1 MVWQAKTSDF
11 LTENFSS
18 GNGQPRQVGTRLTAG
33 RRLDSAAPM
42 ASSFSFES
50 LNQAQ
55 RQAVA
60 AQDGP
65 VMILAGAGTGKT
77 RTVTCR
83 IAHMLERKI
92 PADQILAVTFTNKAA
107 NEMRERIAG
116 MVSKKAASEMTVC
129 TFHSLCVRL
138 LRGGIDKLGY
148 KKNFSICSHSDQ
160 VGLMKQLLVR
170 KGGTDEKVKPETVL
184 SAISNRKNKG
194 LDPAEMEDEY
204 FAHLAVAYQN
214 ELRAQNAVDFDDLL
228 LFAEQILREH
238 ADVRD
243 HFRERYRRVTV
254 DEFQDTNAL
263 QMQLLQQLVG
273 APYHVCVVG
282 DDDQSIYGWRGA
294 EVANILQFEKFFPDP
309 TIIRLEENYRSTH
322 AVLHTANSLIRHNR
336 GRREKVLRS
345 TRKGGDK
352 VRIVAMPGD
361 DEEAEFI
368 AEEILAGRSAV
379 GRTWEDFAVLFRTNG
394 QSRKLELALRERKI
408 PYRMVGA
415 QSFYDRREV
424 RDVLAYAQLLAS
436 PDTDVPLL
444 RILNAPNRGI
454 GQSTAVLAT
463 DWSREHHESVWQAL
477 CDPRFTETLGAKTR
491 GCIEDFVALIAGAKN
506 RIDIAGENAADVLDG
521 LLTEIEY
528 LEWIGRG
535 CKTENEKQQRGEG
548 IRMVID
554 SLRAHVA
561 KGKKLQSFLD
571 DSALASDREDDD
583 LEKKQGATLITLHA
597 SKGLEFPIVFLVG
610 LEEGFLPHS
619 RSIVEGTKDEER
631 RLLYVGIT
639 RAQDQL
645 TMTYCTKRVK
655 WGQETGCQPSSFI
668 GELDGEF
675 LDHTSYDD
683 ILGAEASPDDLDSFF
698 GNLKGMLGGM

>member
-1 MVWQAKTSDF
+1 
-11 LTENFSS
+11 
-18 GNGQPRQVGTRLTAG
+18 
-33 RRLDSAAPM
+33 M
-42 ASSFSFES
+42 ASPFSFDS

-55 RQAVA
+55 RQAVGA
-60 AQDGP
+60 LDGP
-65 VMILAGAGTGKT
+65 VLILAGAGTGKT

-83 IAHMLERKI
+83 IAHMLEKKI

-107 NEMRERIAG
+107 SEMRERIGG

-148 KKNFSICSHSDQ
+148 KRNFSICSHSDQ

-170 KGGTDEKVKPETVL
+170 KGGTDEKVKAETVL
-184 SAISNRKNKG
+184 GAISKAKNKG
-194 LDPAEMEDEY
+194 LDPANLEDDF
-204 FAHLAVAYQN
+204 FAHLATAYQN

-228 LFAEQILREH
+228 LFGEKILREH
-238 ADVRD
+238 EDVREM
-243 HFRERYRRVTV
+243 FRRRFTRVTV
-254 DEFQDTNAL
+254 DEFQDTNSL

-273 APYHVCVVG
+273 PPYHVCVVG

-294 EVANILQFEKFFPDP
+294 ETANILEFERFFPNP
-309 TIIRLEENYRSTH
+309 KIIRLEENYRSTH
-322 AVLHTANSLIRHNR
+322 AVLHTANSLIQHNR
-336 GRREKVLRS
+336 GRREKILRS
-345 TRKGGDK
+345 TRMGGDK
-352 VRIVAMPGD
+352 VRVVAMPGD

-368 AEEILAGRSAV
+368 AEEILAAKSAV

-424 RDVLAYAQLLAS
+424 RDVLAYAQLLAA

-477 CDPRFTETLGAKTR
+477 CDPDFTATIGPKAR
-491 GCIEDFVALIAGAKN
+491 HAIEAFVALIAGAKN
-506 RIDIAGENAADVLDG
+506 RIDLNHENPADVLHG
-521 LLTEIEY
+521 MLKEIEY
-528 LEWIGRG
+528 LQWLERG
-535 CKTENEKQQRGEG
+535 CKTDSERQQRGEG
-548 IRMVID
+548 IQMVID

-571 DSALASDREDDD
+571 DSALASDREDEDI
-583 LEKKQGATLITLHA
+583 EKKQGATLITLHA

-619 RSIVEGTKDEER
+619 RSVADGTKDEER

-645 TMTYCTKRVK
+645 TMTYCSKRIK

-668 GELDGEF
+668 GELDGEH

-683 ILGAEASPDDLDSFF
+683 ILGAEASSDDLASFF
-698 GNLKGMLGGM
+698 GNMKGMLDGI

>member
-1 MVWQAKTSDF
+1 
-11 LTENFSS
+11 
-18 GNGQPRQVGTRLTAG
+18 
-33 RRLDSAAPM
+33 M
-42 ASSFSFES
+42 ASSFSFDS
-50 LNQAQ
+50 LNHAQ

-60 AQDGP
+60 ALDGP

-83 IAHMLERKI
+83 IAHMLEKKI
-92 PADQILAVTFTNKAA
+92 PPDQILAVTFTNKAA
-107 NEMRERIAG
+107 AEMRERIGG
-116 MVSKKAASEMTVC
+116 MVSKKAAAEMTVC

-148 KKNFSICSHSDQ
+148 KRNFSICSYSDQ

-170 KGGTDEKVKPETVL
+170 KGGSDEKVKPDTVL
-184 SAISNRKNKG
+184 GAISKAKNKG
-194 LDPAEMEDEY
+194 LDPANLEDDF
-204 FAHLAVAYQN
+204 FAQLAVAYQN

-228 LFAEQILREH
+228 LFGEKILREH
-238 ADVRD
+238 EDVREV
-243 HFRERYRRVTV
+243 FRQRFTRVTV
-254 DEFQDTNAL
+254 DEFQDTNSL

-273 APYHVCVVG
+273 PPYHVCVVG

-294 EVANILQFEKFFPDP
+294 ETANILEFERFFPDP
-309 TIIRLEENYRSTH
+309 KIVRLEENYRSTH
-322 AVLHTANSLIRHNR
+322 AVLHTANSLIKHNR
-336 GRREKVLRS
+336 GRRGKILRS

-352 VRIVAMPGD
+352 VRVVAMPGD

-368 AEEILAGRSAV
+368 AEEILAGKSAI
-379 GRTWEDFAVLFRTNG
+379 GRQWEDFAVLFRTNG

-436 PDTDVPLL
+436 PDADVPLL

-477 CDPRFTETLGAKTR
+477 CDPGFTGTIGPKAR
-491 GCIEDFVALIAGAKN
+491 AAIEAFVALIASAKN
-506 RIDIAGENAADVLDG
+506 RIELAGENPADVLHG
-521 LLTEIEY
+521 LIKEIEY
-528 LEWIGRG
+528 LQWLERG
-535 CKTENEKQQRGEG
+535 CKTDSERQQRGEG
-548 IRMVID
+548 IQMVID
-554 SLRAHVA
+554 SLRAHTA

-571 DSALASDREDDD
+571 DSALASERDDED
-583 LEKKQGATLITLHA
+583 LEKKPGATLITLHA

-610 LEEGFLPHS
+610 LEEGFLPHT
-619 RSIVEGTKDEER
+619 RSIAEGTKDEER

-639 RAQDQL
+639 RAQDNL
-645 TMTYCTKRVK
+645 TMTYCSKRIK

-668 GELDGEF
+668 GELDDEH
-675 LDHTSYDD
+675 LEHTSYED
-683 ILGAEASPDDLDSFF
+683 ILGAEPSSDELENFF
-698 GNLKGMLGGM
+698 GNLKGMLDGI

>member
-1 MVWQAKTSDF
+1 
-11 LTENFSS
+11 
-18 GNGQPRQVGTRLTAG
+18 
-33 RRLDSAAPM
+33 M
-42 ASSFSFES
+42 ASSFSFDS
-50 LNQAQ
+50 LNQGQ

-60 AQDGP
+60 ALDGP
-65 VMILAGAGTGKT
+65 VLILAGAGTGKT

-83 IAHMLERKI
+83 IAHMLEKRI
-92 PADQILAVTFTNKAA
+92 PAEQILAVTFTNKAA
-107 NEMRERIAG
+107 SEMRERIGG
-116 MVSKKAASEMTVC
+116 MVNKKAAEAMTVC

-138 LRGGIDKLGY
+138 LRGGIDKLGF

-160 VGLMKQLLVR
+160 IGLMKQLLVR
-170 KGGTDEKVKPETVL
+170 QGGTDEKVKPEAVL
-184 SAISNRKNKG
+184 GAISNAKNKG
-194 LDPAEMEDEY
+194 QDPANLEDDF
-204 FAHLAVAYQN
+204 FANLAVAYQN

-228 LFAEQILREH
+228 LFGEKILREH
-238 ADVRD
+238 ADVRG
-243 HFRERYRRVTV
+243 HFRQRFTRVTV

-273 APYHVCVVG
+273 PPYHVCVVG

-294 EVANILQFEKFFPDP
+294 ESANILEFERFFPDP
-309 TIIRLEENYRSTH
+309 KIIRLEENYRSTH

-336 GRREKVLRS
+336 GRREKILRS
-345 TRKGGDK
+345 TRRGGDP

-368 AEEILAGRSAV
+368 AEEILAGKSAV
-379 GRTWEDFAVLFRTNG
+379 GRQWEDFAVLFRTNG

-436 PDTDVPLL
+436 PDADVPLL

-477 CDPRFTETLGAKTR
+477 CDPHFTDTLGPKAR
-491 GCIEDFVALIAGAKN
+491 HAIEAFVALIAGSKN
-506 RIDIAGENAADVLDG
+506 RIDLAKENPADVLQQ
-521 LLTEIEY
+521 LIKEIEY
-528 LEWIGRG
+528 QPWIERA
-535 CKTENEKQQRGEG
+535 CKTDHERQQRGEG
-548 IRMVID
+548 IQSVID
-554 SLRAHVA
+554 SLRAHAA
-561 KGKKLQSFLD
+561 KGKSLQSFLD
-571 DSALASDREDDD
+571 HSALASDREDDD
-583 LEKKQGATLITLHA
+583 LDKKQGATLITLHA

-610 LEEGFLPHS
+610 LEEGFLPHT
-619 RSIVEGTKDEER
+619 RSIAEGTKDEER

-639 RAQDQL
+639 RAQDHL
-645 TMTYCTKRVK
+645 TMTYCATRIKY
-655 WGQETGCQPSSFI
+655 GQQTGCQPSSFI
-668 GELDGEF
+668 GELDDEF

-683 ILGAEASPDDLDSFF
+683 LLGAEPSSDELENFF
-698 GNLKGMLGGM
+698 GNLKGMLGGT

>member
-1 MVWQAKTSDF
+1 
-11 LTENFSS
+11 
-18 GNGQPRQVGTRLTAG
+18 
-33 RRLDSAAPM
+33 M
-42 ASSFSFES
+42 ASSFSFDS

-55 RQAVA
+55 REAVGA
-60 AQDGP
+60 LDGP
-65 VMILAGAGTGKT
+65 VMLLAGAGTGKT

-83 IAHMLERKI
+83 IVHMLEKRI
-92 PADQILAVTFTNKAA
+92 PPSEILAVTFTNKAA
-107 NEMRERIAG
+107 SEMRERIGG
-116 MVSKKAASEMTVC
+116 MVSKKAAEAMTVC
-129 TFHSLCVRL
+129 TFHSLCVRI

-170 KGGTDEKVKPETVL
+170 KGGTDEKVKPDTVL
-184 SAISNRKNKG
+184 SEISKAKNKG
-194 LDPAEMEDEY
+194 IDPAALQDDF
-204 FAHLAVAYQN
+204 FATLAVAYQN

-228 LFAEQILREH
+228 LLAEQILREH

-243 HFRERYRRVTV
+243 HFRERFTRVTV

-294 EVANILQFEKFFPDP
+294 EVANILQFEKFFPNP
-309 TIIRLEENYRSTH
+309 KIIRLEENYRSTQ
-322 AVLHTANSLIRHNR
+322 AVLHTANSLIRHNL
-336 GRREKVLRS
+336 GRREKILRP
-345 TRKGGDK
+345 TRKGGDP

-361 DEEAEFI
+361 DQEAEFI
-368 AEEILAGRSAV
+368 AEEIMAEKGAV
-379 GRTWEDFAVLFRTNG
+379 GREWEDFAILFRTNG
-394 QSRKLELALRERKI
+394 QSRKLELAMRERKI

-436 PDTDVPLL
+436 PDADVPLL

-454 GQSTAVLAT
+454 GQATAVLAT

-477 CDPRFTETLGAKTR
+477 CDPNFTDQLGTKSANAVQ
-491 GCIEDFVALIAGAKN
+491 EFVATIAGAKN
-506 RIDIAGENAADVLDG
+506 RIEIARENPADVLGSLIKGIDY
-521 LLTEIEY
+521 LPWIE
-528 LEWIGRG
+528 RA
-535 CKTENEKQQRGEG
+535 CKTESERQQRGEG
-548 IRMVID
+548 IFSVID
-554 SLRAHVA
+554 SLRKHCE
-561 KGKKLQSFLD
+561 KGKNLQSFLD
-571 DSALASDREDDD
+571 HSALASDREDED

-610 LEEGFLPHS
+610 LEEGVLPHT
-619 RSIVEGTKDEER
+619 RSIAEGTKDEER

-639 RAQDQL
+639 RAKDQL
-645 TMTYCTKRVK
+645 TLTYCATRIK

-668 GELDGEF
+668 GELDDEF
-675 LDHTSYDD
+675 LNHTTYDD
-683 ILGAEASPDDLDSFF
+683 ILGAEPSSDELENFF
-698 GNLKGMLGGM
+698 GGLKGLLGDL

>member
-1 MVWQAKTSDF
+1 
-11 LTENFSS
+11 
-18 GNGQPRQVGTRLTAG
+18 
-33 RRLDSAAPM
+33 M

-60 AQDGP
+60 ALDGP
-65 VMILAGAGTGKT
+65 VLILAGAGTGKT

-83 IAHMLERKI
+83 IVHMLEKKI
-92 PADQILAVTFTNKAA
+92 PPDQILAVTFTNKSAA
-107 NEMRERIAG
+107 EMRERIGG

-184 SAISNRKNKG
+184 GAISKAKNKG
-194 LDPAEMEDEY
+194 LDPTELEDDF
-204 FAHLAVAYQN
+204 FATLAVAYQN

-228 LFAEQILREH
+228 LFGEKILREH
-238 ADVRD
+238 EDVRD
-243 HFRERYRRVTV
+243 MFRQRFTRVTV
-254 DEFQDTNAL
+254 DEFQDTNSL
-263 QMQLLQQLVG
+263 QMQLIQQLVG
-273 APYHVCVVG
+273 PPYHVCVVG

-294 EVANILQFEKFFPDP
+294 ETANILEFEKFFANP
-309 TIIRLEENYRSTH
+309 TVIRLEENYRSTH
-322 AVLHTANSLIRHNR
+322 AVLHTANSLIKHNR

-345 TRKGGDK
+345 TRLGGEK

-368 AEEILAGRSAV
+368 AEEILAGKSAV
-379 GRTWEDFAVLFRTNG
+379 GSKWEDFAVLFRTNG
-394 QSRKLELALRERKI
+394 QSRKIELALRERKI

-424 RDVLAYAQLLAS
+424 RDVLAYAQLLAA
-436 PDTDVPLL
+436 PETDVPLL

-477 CDPRFTETLGAKTR
+477 CDPDFTATIGPKSRTA
-491 GCIEDFVALIAGAKN
+491 IESFVALIAGAKN
-506 RIDIAGENAADVLDG
+506 RIELAGHNPADVLQA

-528 LEWIGRG
+528 LPWLERG
-535 CKTENEKQQRGEG
+535 CKTENERKQRGEG
-548 IRMVID
+548 IHMVIE
-554 SLRAHVA
+554 SLRAHSA

-597 SKGLEFPIVFLVG
+597 SKGLEFPVVFLVG

-639 RAQDQL
+639 RAQDAL
-645 TMTYCTKRVK
+645 TMTYCSSRMK
-655 WGQETGCQPSSFI
+655 WGQQTSCQASSFI
-668 GELDGEF
+668 GELDDEH
-675 LDHTSYDD
+675 LEHTSYND
-683 ILGAEASPDDLDSFF
+683 ILAAEPSSDEVENFF
-698 GNLKGMLGGM
+698 GNLKGMLDGI

>member
-1 MVWQAKTSDF
+1 
-11 LTENFSS
+11 
-18 GNGQPRQVGTRLTAG
+18 
-33 RRLDSAAPM
+33 M
-42 ASSFSFES
+42 ASSFSFDS

-60 AQDGP
+60 ALDGP

-83 IAHMLERKI
+83 IAHMLEKKI
-92 PADQILAVTFTNKAA
+92 PPGQILAVTFTNKAA
-107 NEMRERIAG
+107 AEMRDRIGG

-170 KGGTDEKVKPETVL
+170 KGGSDEKVKPDTVL
-184 SAISNRKNKG
+184 GAISKAKNKG
-194 LDPAEMEDEY
+194 IDPAELEDDF
-204 FAHLAVAYQN
+204 FAMLAVAYQN

-228 LFAEQILREH
+228 LFGEKILREH
-238 ADVRD
+238 ADVREI
-243 HFRERYRRVTV
+243 FRQRFTRVTV

-273 APYHVCVVG
+273 PPYHVCVVG

-294 EVANILQFEKFFPDP
+294 ETANILEFERFFDNPK
-309 TIIRLEENYRSTH
+309 IVRLEENYRSTH
-322 AVLHTANSLIRHNR
+322 AVLHTANSLIKHNR
-336 GRREKVLRS
+336 GRREKILRS
-345 TRKGGDK
+345 TRKGGDP

-368 AEEILAGRSAV
+368 AEEILAGKSAV
-379 GRTWEDFAVLFRTNG
+379 GRQWEDFAVLFRTNG

-436 PDTDVPLL
+436 PDADVPLL

-477 CDPRFTETLGAKTR
+477 CDPDFTDTIGPKSRAA
-491 GCIEDFVALIAGAKN
+491 IESFVALVAGAKN
-506 RIDIAGENAADVLDG
+506 RIDLAGENPAEVLHG
-521 LLTEIEY
+521 MLKEMEY
-528 LEWIGRG
+528 LQWIERG
-535 CKTENEKQQRGEG
+535 CKTDSERQQRGEG
-548 IRMVID
+548 IQMVID
-554 SLRAHVA
+554 SLRAHAA

-583 LEKKQGATLITLHA
+583 LDKKQGATLITLHA

-610 LEEGFLPHS
+610 LEEGFLPHT
-619 RSIVEGTKDEER
+619 RSIAEGTKDEER

-639 RAQDQL
+639 RAQDNL
-645 TMTYCTKRVK
+645 TMTYCSKRIK

-668 GELDGEF
+668 GELDDEH
-675 LDHTSYDD
+675 LEHTSYDD
-683 ILGAEASPDDLDSFF
+683 ILGAEPSSDELDNFF
-698 GNLKGMLGGM
+698 GNLKGMLDGI